1 MKEKLQECKQFNSG
15 RQSVRAR
22 SSYANRTMS
31 RMSNSSIRDEKRSA
45 EEIIHGTAS
54 QRIVTSHYRVSVHM
68 VMTRLA

>member
-15 RQSVRAR
+15 RQSVKAR
-22 SSYANRTMS
+22 SSYANKTTS

-45 EEIIHGTAS
+45 EEIIPGTVS
-54 QRIVTSHYRVSVHM
+54 QRTVISHNKVSINM

>member
-1 MKEKLQECKQFNSG
+1 MKGKVQECKQFNSG

-22 SSYANRTMS
+22 SSYANRTTS

-45 EEIIHGTAS
+45 EEIILGTAS
-54 QRIVTSHYRVSVHM
+54 QRTVISHSRVSMHM